1 MHMFKRFV
9 QNGRELLQ
17 KESSSILS
25 AATIIMGATLASA
38 LLGLIR
44 TRLLIQ
50 FFYADK
56 AVVDV
61 FWAAFR
67 IPDMIFQIIIVGA
80 LSSAFIPVF
89 SRYIGKK
96 DESNVIAS
104 SMINSVM
111 VIMIILTILVI
122 IFAYPLSRLIAGGFS
137 EDQLQLMTNLTR
149 IMAFA
154 QLFFGF
160 SSFLTGVIQ
169 THKRFLIPALSPV
182 LYNVGII
189 IGILVFGK
197 TLGIYGAAVG
207 VVIGACLHLLAQ
219 LPLAS
224 KLGFKYRFV
233 WDRGNGAVKE
243 MSMLMLPRVLT
254 LTLVQIEATAIVT
267 FSSWLSVGTVT
278 IISIAQQLANLPV
291 RLIGIPI
298 GQASLPFFTKET
310 SKNDLHSL
318 AAMVNNTILEMLY
331 LALPA
336 SVIVL
341 VLRIP
346 LVRLAYGADS
356 FPWAETVLTG
366 KLVAILAVS
375 IAARSLTHIVVRV
388 FYSLHNT
395 KTPFITNLLSTA
407 INIGLSYYFLFV
419 LKSGVIGMAF
429 AITVASL
436 IETVV
441 LTSLLYSLANF
452 SGTRLLLPA
461 LKMIG
466 ITLITSIALWV
477 PLRVLDTLIFD
488 TTRTIPLILFTLTVG
503 FIGMAV
509 YIGLSYLFRIKE
521 LGVFVRLAEKIG
533 GWHKA
538 LSQSDETLETSEPTV

>member
-1 MHMFKRFV
+1 MFKRFV
-9 QNGRELLQ
+9 QNGRDIFE

-38 LLGLIR
+38 LLGLVR
-44 TRLLIQ
+44 TRLLISY
-50 FFYADK
+50 FYADK

-89 SRYIGKK
+89 SRYLTSRE
-96 DESNVIAS
+96 ESNEIAS

-111 VIMIILTILVI
+111 LVMMVLSALVI
-122 IFAYPLSRLIAGGFS
+122 IFAYPLSRLIAGGFT
-137 EDQLQLMTNLTR
+137 DAQLTLMANLTR
-149 IMAFA
+149 IMAAA

-169 THKRFLIPALSPV
+169 SHKRFLIPALSPI
-182 LYNVGII
+182 LYNLGIIVGI
-189 IGILVFGK
+189 LLFGRSM
-197 TLGIYGAAVG
+197 GIYGAAIG

-224 KLGFKYRFV
+224 KLGFSYRFV
-233 WDRGNGAVKE
+233 WSRSHGAVKE
-243 MSMLMLPRVLT
+243 MTRLMLPRILT
-254 LTLVQIEATAIVT
+254 LSLVQIEATAIVT

-298 GQASLPFFTKET
+298 GQASLPFFTKVT
-310 SKNDLHSL
+310 SKNDLQAL

-375 IAARSLTHIVVRV
+375 IAARSLTHVLVRV

-395 KTPFITNLLSTA
+395 RTPFVTNLLSTT
-407 INIGLSYYFLFV
+407 INIALSYYFLFV
-419 LKSGVIGMAF
+419 LKSGVLGMAF

-441 LTSLLYSLANF
+441 LTSLLYGLANF
-452 SGTRLLLPA
+452 AGTHLLFPT

-466 ITLITSIALWV
+466 ITLITSVALWI

-488 TTRTIPLILFTLTVG
+488 TTRTLPLILLTVTVG
-503 FIGMAV
+503 IIGLAV
-509 YIGLSYLFRIKE
+509 YIGLSYLFNIKE
-521 LGVFVRLAEKIG
+521 LGVFVRLIEKIG

-538 LSQSDETLETSEPTV
+538 LSQSGETLDSSESSV

>member
-1 MHMFKRFV
+1 MFKRFV
-9 QNGRELLQ
+9 QNGRDLFE

-25 AATIIMGATLASA
+25 AAAIIMGATLASA

-44 TRLLIQ
+44 TRLLIS

-67 IPDMIFQIIIVGA
+67 LPDMVFQIIIVGA

-89 SRYIGKK
+89 SRYFGNR

-104 SMINSVM
+104 SMINVVM
-111 VIMIILTILVI
+111 AIMMAFSLAII
-122 IFAYPLSRLIAGGFS
+122 IFAYPLSKLIAGGFAES
-137 EDQLQLMTNLTR
+137 QLLLMANLTR
-149 IMAFA
+149 IMAAA

-169 THKRFLIPALSPV
+169 SHKRFLIPALSPI
-182 LYNVGII
+182 LYNLGII
-189 IGILVFGK
+189 IGILMFGK

-207 VVIGACLHLLAQ
+207 VVIGALLHLLAQ
-219 LPLAS
+219 LPLAH
-224 KLGFKYRFV
+224 KLGFKYLFTWNRQHA
-233 WDRGNGAVKE
+233 AVKE
-243 MSMLMLPRVLT
+243 MAGLMLPRVLT
-254 LTLVQIEATAIVT
+254 LSLVQIEATAIVT
-267 FSSWLSVGTVT
+267 FSSWLTPGTVT

-298 GQASLPFFTKET
+298 GQASLPFFTKIT
-310 SKNDLHSL
+310 SKNDLLSL
-318 AAMVNNTILEMLY
+318 AGMVNKTILEMLY

-341 VLRIP
+341 ILRIP

-366 KLVAILAVS
+366 KLVAILAIS
-375 IAARSLTHIVVRV
+375 IAARSLTHVLVRV

-395 KTPFITNLLSTA
+395 TTPFLTNLLATI

-419 LKSGVIGMAF
+419 LKSGVLGMAF

-441 LTSLLYSLANF
+441 LTGLLYSLAGF
-452 SGTRLLLPA
+452 ATTHLLLPIS
-461 LKMIG
+461 KMLG
-466 ITLITSIALWV
+466 ITLVTSLALWG
-477 PLRVLDTLIFD
+477 PLRILDTLIFD
-488 TTRTIPLILFTLTVG
+488 TTRTIPLILLTLTVG
-503 FIGMAV
+503 VIGLAV
-509 YIGLSYLFRIKE
+509 YIFLSYLFNIKE
-521 LGVFVRLAEKIG
+521 LGVFVRLAQKIG

-538 LSQSDETLETSEPTV
+538 LSQSDETLETSETPV

>member
-1 MHMFKRFV
+1 MFKRFV
-9 QNGRELLQ
+9 QNGRDLFE

-44 TRLLIQ
+44 TRLLIS
-50 FFYADK
+50 FFYTDPAI
-56 AVVDV
+56 VDV

-67 IPDMIFQIIIVGA
+67 LPDMIFQIIIVGA

-89 SRYIGKK
+89 SRYLGDKK
-96 DESNVIAS
+96 ESNLIAS
-104 SMINSVM
+104 SMINAVM
-111 VIMIILTILVI
+111 VIMMILTIGII
-122 IFAYPLSRLIAGGFS
+122 IFAYPLSHLIAGGFPES
-137 EDQLQLMTNLTR
+137 QLKLMANLTR
-149 IMAFA
+149 IMASA

-169 THKRFLIPALSPV
+169 SHKRFLIPALSPV
-182 LYNVGII
+182 LYNLGII

-197 TLGIYGAAVG
+197 SFGIYGAAIG

-219 LPLAS
+219 LPLAG
-224 KLGFKYRFV
+224 KLGFRYHFA
-233 WDRGNGAVKE
+233 WDGKHGAVKE
-243 MSMLMLPRVLT
+243 MSRLMLPRVLT
-254 LTLVQIEATAIVT
+254 LSLVQIEATAIIT
-267 FSSWLSVGTVT
+267 FGSWLSVGTVT

-298 GQASLPFFTKET
+298 GQASLPFFTKIT
-310 SKNDLHSL
+310 SKNDLTTL

-336 SVIVL
+336 SVIIL

-356 FPWAETVLTG
+356 FPWTETVLTG

-375 IAARSLTHIVVRV
+375 IAARSLTHILVRV

-395 KTPFITNLLSTA
+395 TTPFFTNLLATT

-419 LKSGVIGMAF
+419 LKSGVLGMAF
-429 AITVASL
+429 AITVASVL
-436 IETVV
+436 ETIV
-441 LTSLLYSLANF
+441 LTSLLYSLAGF
-452 SGTRLLLPA
+452 ASSHLVFPT

-466 ITLITSIALWV
+466 ITFITSLALWV
-477 PLRVLDTLIFD
+477 PLRVLDNLIFD
-488 TTRTIPLILFTLTVG
+488 TTRTIPLILLTVTVG
-503 FIGMAV
+503 VIGLAV
-509 YIGLSYLFRIKE
+509 YLFLSYLFDIKE
-521 LGVFVRLAEKIG
+521 LGVFARLARRIG
-533 GWHKA
+533 SWHQA
-538 LSQSDETLETSEPTV
+538 LSQSDETLETSETPV

>member
-1 MHMFKRFV
+1 MQSSRD
-9 QNGRELLQ
+9 LLE

-38 LLGLIR
+38 ILGLIR

-56 AVVDV
+56 AIVDV

-89 SRYIGKK
+89 GRYLGKNE
-96 DESNVIAS
+96 ESNVIAS
-104 SMINSVM
+104 SMINFIM
-111 VIMIILTILVI
+111 LIMIGLTILVI
-122 IFAYPLSRLIAGGFS
+122 VFAYPLSRFIAGGFA
-137 EDQLQLMTNLTR
+137 EDQLQLMANLTR
-149 IMAFA
+149 VMAFA

-197 TLGIYGAAVG
+197 TFGIYGAAIG

-219 LPLAS
+219 LPLAT

-233 WDRGNGAVKE
+233 WNNSHGAVKE

-254 LTLVQIEATAIVT
+254 LSLVQIEATAIVT

-310 SKNDLHSL
+310 SKNNLHSL
-318 AAMVNNTILEMLY
+318 ATMVNNTILEMLY
-331 LALPA
+331 LALPS

-375 IAARSLTHIVVRV
+375 IAARSLTHILVRV

-395 KTPFITNLLSTA
+395 KTPFVTNLLSTI

-436 IETVV
+436 IETVI

-452 SGTRLLLPA
+452 ASTHLLFPT
-461 LKMIG
+461 LKML
-466 ITLITSIALWV
+466 LITVITSVALWV

-488 TTRTIPLILFTLTVG
+488 TTRTLPLILLTLTVG

-509 YIGLSYLFRIKE
+509 YISLSYLFNIKE
-521 LGVFVRLAEKIG
+521 LGVFVRLVEKIG
-533 GWHKA
+533 RWRIA
-538 LSQSDETLETSEPTV
+538 LSESDETLETSEPTV